1 MKYFIIGATGFVG
14 GHLTRLLLEQG
25 HQVTA
30 TYRRQTTTRIPMSTT
45 PDWHCRSLDQIS
57 AQDLLGHDVL
67 VFLAA
72 AGMPNNPEKV
82 SFDEMFYYNVDC
94 LIKILRAAKDAGVGK
109 IIIGS
114 TFKEYGW
121 SCDRYDYVPTTAPLN
136 PTTAFACSR
145 VAGYYAARAFAFA
158 ENVNIEYIRFFNLYG
173 EGENAPDLWTALRNA
188 AITGQDFAMTNGEQ
202 IRDYLD
208 ITIAINQLAVISQQ
222 PNRPGLHISHIASGQ
237 PVKLRDFADYWWR
250 QWSATG
256 KINYGQLPYRSYE
269 SMRIVAKL

>member
-14 GHLTRLLLEQG
+14 GHLTQLLLQQG

-30 TYRRQTTTRIPMSTT
+30 SYRTQTTTRIPLKLS
-45 PDWHCRSLDQIS
+45 PDWCCRILDQIS
-57 AQDLLGHDVL
+57 VDDLLGHDVL

-82 SFDEMFYYNVDC
+82 SFGEMFYYNVDC
-94 LIKILRAAKDAGVGK
+94 LIKILQAAKDAGVGK

-121 SCDRYDYVPTTAPLN
+121 SCNQYDFVPTTAPLR

-145 VAGYYAARAFAFA
+145 VAGYYAAQAFAFA
-158 ENVNIEYIRFFNLYG
+158 ESVNIEYIRFFNLYG

-188 AITGQDFAMTNGEQ
+188 ANAGRDFAMTNGEQ
-202 IRDYLD
+202 IRDYLN
-208 ITIAINQLAVISQQ
+208 ITDAVNQLATISQQ
-222 PNRPGLHISHIASGQ
+222 PNRNGLHVSHIASGQ
-237 PVKLRDFADYWWR
+237 PIRLKDFADYWWDH
-250 QWSATG
+250 WSAVG
-256 KINYGQLPYRSYE
+256 KINYGQLPYRDYE
-269 SMRIVAKL
+269 SMRIVAEI